1 MLGNMVTVLA
11 GEATTYLPSAITGV
25 NFNAVLAEITAV
37 APSILP
43 VTVACIAF
51 RKGISF
57 IYSTLRGA

>member
-1 MLGNMVTVLA
+1 MTGVVHALA
-11 GEATTYLPSAITGV
+11 EGGTYLQGAITGV
-25 NFNAVLAEITAV
+25 DFTAVLNEIVAV

-57 IYSTLRGA
+57 VYSTLRGA

>member
-1 MLGNMVTVLA
+1 MIGVVQALA
-11 GEATTYLPSAITGV
+11 ETGGYLQSAITGV
-25 NFNAVLAEITAV
+25 DFKAVLNEIVTV

-57 IYSTLRGA
+57 IYTTLRGA

>member
-1 MLGNMVTVLA
+1 MFGTISALA
-11 GEATTYLPSAITGV
+11 EGATGGYLKGAITGV
-25 NFNAVLAEITAV
+25 DFGAVLSEIVSV
-37 APSILP
+37 APDILP

>member
-1 MLGNMVTVLA
+1 MLGNMVTALA
-11 GEATTYLPSAITGV
+11 DSTAYLPSAISGV
-25 NFNAVLAEITAV
+25 DFNAVLNEITAV

-57 IYSTLRGA
+57 IYSSLRGA

>member
-1 MLGNMVTVLA
+1 MLGNMVMALA
-11 GEATTYLPSAITGV
+11 ADATTYLPTAITGV

>member
-1 MLGNMVTVLA
+1 MLGNMVTALA
-11 GEATTYLPSAITGV
+11 ESTTYLPSAITGV
-25 NFNAVLAEITAV
+25 DFGAVLAEITAV

-57 IYSTLRGA
+57 IYSSLRGA